1 MPRDRLALAVLVRR
15 EQELV
20 RIGEVLLELRDDLL
34 LARVDDVVRL
44 EVLLHVDTERA
55 EALALALGNVGRSVR
70 QVTNVAHA
78 RVDREVAPEVAGDRP
93 RFRGRLDDDEGL
105 AHRRNTLAPLSPVTG
120 ARYCVAWPLRPARAG
135 CISSSAR

>member
-1 MPRDRLALAVLVRR
+1 MPRDRLALAILVRR

-44 EVLLHVDTERA
+44 EVLLHIDAERA
-55 EALALALGNVGRSVR
+55 EALALALGNVGRSVG
-70 QVTNVAHA
+70 QVTNVPHA

-93 RFRGRLDDDEGL
+93 RLRGRLDDDEGL
-105 AHRRNTLAPLSPVTG
+105 AHRRNTLALGSG
-120 ARYCVAWPLRPARAG
+120 
-135 CISSSAR
+135 